1 MNLPDF
7 AQVRGRLAAARVL
20 AHRGMV
26 DLRRP
31 DEAVRAFMAIRRYG
45 AFGGLVGHTAA
56 HYGEALKS
64 KLKGHQ

>member
-1 MNLPDF
+1 
-7 AQVRGRLAAARVL
+7 VL

>member
-7 AQVRGRLAAARVL
+7 AQVRGRLSAARVL
-20 AHRGMV
+20 VHRGMV

-56 HYGEALKS
+56 HYGEVLKS
-64 KLKGHQ
+64 KLRDYQ

>member
-7 AQVRGRLAAARVL
+7 AQLRDRLAAARVL

-45 AFGGLVGHTAA
+45 AFGGLVGRCT
-56 HYGEALKS
+56 GTRTTPPSRGTTK
-64 KLKGHQ
+64 